1 MAHVR
6 HTLGG
11 HVSETP
17 PLNVAMLF
25 SWDTGDVSR
34 TSLGRYAQ
42 WIRES
47 LARDVRFQHLWG
59 THFNFPQVLRRRYPG
74 QAEYRSLPRK
84 WNGSADLVHAIDAWQ
99 AVHWKRFTQP
109 YVVTVHDLIPRVVLR
124 TRGGPANW
132 LGMWQFERSMRATRH
147 AAHVLTPSEFT
158 RAELIQGVGLDPDRV
173 TTAHVIVPGH
183 FRMAPE
189 DFPATVALPDGPT
202 ILSVGTTLEYKN
214 LSLLLAALGEPELKG
229 VHLLR
234 VGAPFTR
241 AQQSLIGRLGLA
253 DRIVTFGSV
262 TEELMLELLWRA
274 TVLAQPSLTEGF
286 GMPVAEAMACGLPV
300 VISNGG
306 ALPEVAADAGVVVP
320 LRSFEP
326 HVVNPD
332 DAKAFARALAE
343 VIEDRAKRDGMR
355 ARGLERVKAFRPEV
369 VGPKVLEVYRKV
381 AGR

>member
-1 MAHVR
+1 
-6 HTLGG
+6 
-11 HVSETP
+11 
-17 PLNVAMLF
+17 MLF

-42 WIRES
+42 WIREA
-47 LARDVRFQHLWG
+47 LATDVEFQHLWG

-74 QAEYRSLPRK
+74 QGDYRALPRR
-84 WNGSADLVHAIDAWQ
+84 WPGSADLVHAIDAWQ

-124 TRGGPANW
+124 TRGGPTNW
-132 LGMWQFERSMRATRH
+132 LGMWQFERSMRATRQ

-158 RAELIQGVGLDPDRV
+158 RGELIEGVGLDPDRV
-173 TTAHVIVPGH
+173 TAAHVIVPHH
-183 FRMAPE
+183 FHPAPE
-189 DFPATVALPDGPT
+189 HLPATVTLPDGPT
-202 ILSVGTTLEYKN
+202 ILSVGTVLEYKN
-214 LSLLLAALGEPELKG
+214 LTLLLAALAEPELRG

-234 VGAPFTR
+234 VGAPFDAKQR
-241 AQQSLIGRLGLA
+241 ALIGRLGIA
-253 DRIVTFGSV
+253 DRIVELGSIP
-262 TEELMLELLWRA
+262 EERMLEVLWRS

-286 GMPVAEAMACGLPV
+286 GMPVAEALACGLPV
-300 VISNGG
+300 VVSNGG
-306 ALPEVAADAGVVVP
+306 SLPEVAGDAGVVVP

-332 DAKAFARALAE
+332 DAKAFARALVE
-343 VIEDRAKRDGMR
+343 VIEDDAKRDQMR

-369 VGPKVLEVYRKV
+369 VGPKVLAVYRKV